1 MILLKHFSP
10 SEFILIIILIEFR
23 FPSEEEQKKQWLNAI
38 NMSNDVDHQCKGSGW
53 ICNLHFVSVD
63 IERVRGRFK
72 LKIGAVPTLF
82 DAQENQSSLDADQ
95 NCSNIDEIST
105 LRNSCNECN
114 DLILE
119 RNQLKRM
126 LLKNQIDA
134 NIQLQIKEKKIEK
147 LEEKCYDQILIINSL
162 KEKDVSLE
170 KMVKHNESQIRNLQ
184 EQLNLNVNFV
194 LILLIVQNRY

>member
-1 MILLKHFSP
+1 
-10 SEFILIIILIEFR
+10 
-23 FPSEEEQKKQWLNAI
+23 
-38 NMSNDVDHQCKGSGW
+38 MSNDVDHQCKGSGW